1 MIDREQLADALGRL
15 EPRDRE
21 ILDYSLRR
29 RVPDEDLSEIF
40 GGAPGDVARLRASAV
55 ERLSTDLDVQR
66 GSDLGHMLKELL
78 EPATWELVP
87 RSSEPARR
95 PAGHRPVGAEDLPA
109 GPSREVG
116 TDAEP
121 EPEPELVRAAEPEP
135 VVAEPPPLPDAV
147 AEPDPDRAPV
157 LGMLSGR
164 REQGGESQRRS
175 GARRAAVAAAVGI
188 TLLVPA
194 GVVAALS
201 GTDPVEGG
209 EDTESGARPFEPEP
223 QAIGEPFP
231 SDPKSAFQYP
241 TAYLRDATVL
251 YEEPGGKAKMRIA
264 AKTEWDSPRVLGI
277 VKREGSWLAVLAPE
291 LQNGEIGWIRD
302 EDVDRLETVSWSVHT
317 DLSQRRLVVRR
328 SGKDVRDMKVG
339 VGRTDHPT
347 PTGRFAVTDKLRV
360 SDAGSPY
367 GCCVLALS
375 GHQTRLPVG
384 WPGGDRLAVHATR
397 DTGGLGQAV
406 SLGCLRVDPKEAQW
420 MLDTVPLGTPVF
432 IHG

>member
-15 EPRDRE
+15 DPRDRE
-21 ILDYSLRR
+21 ILDYSLHR
-29 RVPDEDLSEIF
+29 RVPDEDLGEIF
-40 GGAPGDVARLRASAV
+40 GGTPGDVARLRASAV
-55 ERLSTDLDVQR
+55 ERLSSDLDVQR

-78 EPATWELVP
+78 EPATWDLVP
-87 RSSEPARR
+87 RSPEPAQ
-95 PAGHRPVGAEDLPA
+95 PSGGHRPVGAENLPPA
-109 GPSREVG
+109 LNREVG
-116 TDAEP
+116 MGAEPDQIAAEP
-121 EPEPELVRAAEPEP
+121 EPVAAEPEP
-135 VVAEPPPLPDAV
+135 VVADAV

-164 REQGGESQRRS
+164 RDQGGEGQRRA
-175 GARRAAVAAAVGI
+175 GAARRTAVATAVAI
-188 TLLVPA
+188 ALLVPA

-201 GTDPVEGG
+201 GTDPVDGG
-209 EDTESGARPFEPEP
+209 EDTESGTRPFEPLA

-231 SDPKSAFQYP
+231 SDPKSAYQYP
-241 TAYLRDATVL
+241 TAYVREPTVL
-251 YEEPGGKAKMRIA
+251 YEEPGGKAKVRIA
-264 AKTEWDSPRVLGI
+264 AQTEWNSPRVLGI

-291 LQNGEIGWIRD
+291 LENGEVGWIRD
-302 EDVDRLETVSWSVHT
+302 DDVDRLESVSWSVHV

-328 SGKDVRDMKVG
+328 NGKDVRDMKVG
-339 VGRTDHPT
+339 VGRSDHST

-360 SDAGSPY
+360 SEAGSPY
-367 GCCVLALS
+367 GCCVLALT

-397 DTGGLGQAV
+397 DTSGLGQAV
-406 SLGCLRVDPKEAQW
+406 SLGCMRADPKDAQW